1 MSSYLVKYNK
11 ESLNTFSGQSEA
23 EDVARSVL
31 IEADQ
36 RIADLQAKV
45 ERLESYLD
53 ALSNGFTFFHVPWRE
68 DFKQWK
74 AKAEG
79 GEG

>member
-23 EDVARSVL
+23 EDVARSIL

-53 ALSNGFTFFHVPWRE
+53 ALSNGFTVPWRE

-79 GEG
+79 GKR